1 MPTKGGVGDRVPCAP
16 FLRAQQN
23 KRRMHPEGCKGERK
37 ALARA
42 RRRGTLPP
50 KLDFFRVF
58 DYTGRY
64 ESR

>member
-1 MPTKGGVGDRVPCAP
+1 MGPLRPFFACAAKQP
-16 FLRAQQN
+16 KAT
-23 KRRMHPEGCKGERK
+23 PEGCKGERK

-42 RRRGTLPP
+42 RRRGTLP